1 MIKKIYI
8 LFICIFITSLVILLT
23 SASTYAAISQ
33 SFNIN
38 DTDLYNE
45 TNTFNYLNSFGQN
58 EARYDMSTR
67 IQNRVVS
74 TEDPLIT
81 VFTHGLGGDASHW
94 SNVGT
99 NNFAYSDD
107 SLINRLARMSE
118 SNIYWIKFK
127 SDNVSFN
134 TYNISSNVYDG
145 INGYFQGSYPT
156 TNLVSHVTDISK
168 HTILLEVHS

>member
-1 MIKKIYI
+1 
-8 LFICIFITSLVILLT
+8 
-23 SASTYAAISQ
+23 
-33 SFNIN
+33 
-38 DTDLYNE
+38 
-45 TNTFNYLNSFGQN
+45 
-58 EARYDMSTR
+58 
-67 IQNRVVS
+67 
-74 TEDPLIT
+74 
-81 VFTHGLGGDASHW
+81 
-94 SNVGT
+94 
-99 NNFAYSDD
+99 
-107 SLINRLARMSE
+107 MSE